1 MNTCYSMGENIK
13 LRCNVH
19 FYGSSFK
26 KKDSNNKIYMIAI
39 NCQSF
44 PNCIAAMQLL
54 TIHNTIIVDF
64 KTGSS

>member
-1 MNTCYSMGENIK
+1 MSIFMAVA
-13 LRCNVH
+13 L
-19 FYGSSFK
+19 

-54 TIHNTIIVDF
+54 TVHNTIIVDF
-64 KTGSS
+64 KTAVKYRIRQVSVKI

>member
-1 MNTCYSMGENIK
+1 MSIFMAVA
-13 LRCNVH
+13 L
-19 FYGSSFK
+19 

-54 TIHNTIIVDF
+54 TVHNTIIVDF
-64 KTGSS
+64 KTVVKYRIRQVSVKI

>member
-1 MNTCYSMGENIK
+1 MSIFMAVA
-13 LRCNVH
+13 L
-19 FYGSSFK
+19 

-54 TIHNTIIVDF
+54 TVHNTIIVDF
-64 KTGSS
+64 KTAVKYRIRQVSVKIKLTLE

>member
-1 MNTCYSMGENIK
+1 MSIFMAVA
-13 LRCNVH
+13 L
-19 FYGSSFK
+19 

-64 KTGSS
+64 KTAVKYRIRQVSVKI